1 MPHYFY
7 GIGKANQ
14 LGRRYILE
22 DRKWRSPRTHWTAL
36 SSSTPL
42 TKSQVSFSTC
52 TSKSLR
58 KFSPILWTPTLEI
71 KQYLVEIVESNSFIY
86 SVLQDI
92 TMEFDSRCAEY
103 KDLVCVF
110 PSFLDSNFLP
120 WELWFDLRVSGIG
133 SHRNRGEANAS
144 EKARRPNARSQTR
157 DSKVPEADARRFSFP
172 NSAQADHQR
181 NSSVPKSASDS
192 RRQSAATSA
201 RLWVKSRAAEA
212 LSRKAIRALISNG
225 AGSASYPGPSKLF
238 LLVKAPS
245 SFNQPLHFLPKR
257 DFRYSNKVIAT
268 MLVNSNL
275 TLPR

>member
-1 MPHYFY
+1 MLVHVIWNTVIKYWNPNTSLFNHSKYCHIIFTVL
-7 GIGKANQ
+7 GKQISCAVDIS
-14 LGRRYILE
+14 LKFEFRELEVGASRDEE

-52 TSKSLR
+52 TSKSRR
-58 KFSPILWTPTLEI
+58 KFSPILWTPTFEI
-71 KQYLVEIVESNSFIY
+71 KQYLIEIVESNSFIY

-120 WELWFDLRVSGIG
+120 WELWFDLRVPGIG
-133 SHRNRGEANAS
+133 SHRKRGEANAS

-201 RLWVKSRAAEA
+201 RLWVE
-212 LSRKAIRALISNG
+212 LSK
-225 AGSASYPGPSKLF
+225 
-238 LLVKAPS
+238 
-245 SFNQPLHFLPKR
+245 
-257 DFRYSNKVIAT
+257 
-268 MLVNSNL
+268 
-275 TLPR
+275 